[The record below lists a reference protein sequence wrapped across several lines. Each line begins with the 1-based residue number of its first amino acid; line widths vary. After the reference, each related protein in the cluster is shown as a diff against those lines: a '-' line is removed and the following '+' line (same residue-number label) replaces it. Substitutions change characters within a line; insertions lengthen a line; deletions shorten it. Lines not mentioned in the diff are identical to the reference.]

1 MTEVPHIP
9 DGLVLLTLLPT
20 EGVPVPRIVAEFE
33 AFGMKYGYSTYGPSP
48 EQAWSSN
55 LDLHIETLRQ
65 VTAYLAEV
73 MGELFPE
80 MIDLYRDVCYWNVTP
95 LL

>member
-9 DGLVLLTLLPT
+9 DGLVLATNLPT
-20 EGVPVPRIVAEFE
+20 EAVPVTRIVAEFE
-33 AFGMKYGYSTYGPSP
+33 CFGVKYGYSTYGPSP
-48 EQAWSSN
+48 DKAWSSR
-55 LDLHIETLRQ
+55 LDLHVEALRQ
-65 VTAYLAEV
+65 VLAYLAEV